1 MGVSGVLT
9 ASGGQR
15 CSMSCNEEVSLAR
28 VTNCPGFP
36 GTLLALVPEVLN
48 PGNLPSPI
56 TLNANH
62 HLKSS
67 TNKGLEWRSS
77 NAQPRTKAKGKKLM
91 KMLRV
96 YSVLI
101 HLLEFPL
108 QIIFL
113 CQAMSTKGYYH

>member
-67 TNKGLEWRSS
+67 TNKGLSLLNNGELPLS
-77 NAQPRTKAKGKKLM
+77 RT
-91 KMLRV
+91 V
-96 YSVLI
+96 SI
-101 HLLEFPL
+101 
-108 QIIFL
+108 Q
-113 CQAMSTKGYYH
+113 